1 MVNNI
6 ISSHDTETIC
16 YYIFLTL
23 QMNDSLQELVTKYLT
38 PVFFLYRCKI
48 FRDKLLWIA
57 LTLLSFIFVSFSF
70 NYKQIK
76 ANTDTHILCP
86 SQAENGRIS
95 NPYWT
100 RQFTNSWASLNNPWS
115 LPLSTVLIKDMIKRK
130 PSVNLGVKQ

>member
-1 MVNNI
+1 MDNNI
-6 ISSHDTETIC
+6 ISSHDAETIC
-16 YYIFLTL
+16 YYFLTL
-23 QMNDSLQELVTKYLT
+23 LMNDSPQELVTNLT
-38 PVFFLYRCKI
+38 SVFLYRGKI

-57 LTLLSFIFVSFSF
+57 LTLLSIIFVSFSF

-76 ANTDTHILCP
+76 ANTDTHVLCP

-130 PSVNLGVKQ
+130 PSVNLGVNLQ

>member
-1 MVNNI
+1 MI
-6 ISSHDTETIC
+6 AHRP
-16 YYIFLTL
+16 
-23 QMNDSLQELVTKYLT
+23 QELVTNLT
-38 PVFFLYRCKI
+38 PVFFLYRGKI
-48 FRDKLLWIA
+48 FRDKLLLIA
-57 LTLLSFIFVSFSF
+57 LTLLSIIFVSFSF